1 MLRRAGK
8 SFPGG
13 VGLCVAAAPP
23 RTASL
28 GRKQVLGSVGF
39 SVGMKR
45 LGWPSGAAYVVP
57 CRVCEHGSPPCPT
70 SQGLLTPPGDRVW
83 CVQANSGP
91 TREASSLSPGLAVG
105 SAMALWLIFV
115 SRGRF

>member
-45 LGWPSGAAYVVP
+45 LGWPSGAAYGP
-57 CRVCEHGSPPCPT
+57 LS
-70 SQGLLTPPGDRVW
+70 RVW
-83 CVQANSGP
+83 SRFPALPHVSGATHSP
-91 TREASSLSPGLAVG
+91 RGPGVVCPGKLRSHAGSL
-105 SAMALWLIFV
+105 
-115 SRGRF
+115 